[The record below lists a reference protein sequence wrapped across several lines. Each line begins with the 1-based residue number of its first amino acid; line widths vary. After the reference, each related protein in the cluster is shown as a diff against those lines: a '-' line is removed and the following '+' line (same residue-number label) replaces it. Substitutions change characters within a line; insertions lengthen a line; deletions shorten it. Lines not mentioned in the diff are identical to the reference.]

1 MIAVSEIFGPTVQG
15 EGPYMGQRCS
25 FVRLGGCNLSCSWC
39 DTPYTWDATRY
50 NLRDEISNQS
60 VEEILLRLPPDPGV
74 VVISGGEPLL
84 QQKKPDWTTLMERL
98 GSVSTGVHIETNGTI
113 APNPGTMLADH
124 ISVSPKPPSA
134 LTGGDISQDTMN
146 AWRYVADSFVSLAWK
161 FVAKD
166 TSDLDWV
173 DTFTTQHKL
182 SREQVWVQPE
192 GITSRQHLETLH
204 RLADHIV
211 ERGYN
216 ISTRLHL
223 LAWNEERGR

>member
-1 MIAVSEIFGPTVQG
+1 LIAVSEIFGPTVQG
-15 EGPYMGQRCS
+15 EGPFMGQRCS

-39 DTPYTWDATRY
+39 DTPYTWDSTRY
-50 NLRDEISNQS
+50 NLRDEISNES
-60 VEEILLRLPPDPGV
+60 VEAILLRLPVDPGV
-74 VVISGGEPLL
+74 IVISGGEPLL
-84 QQKKPDWTTLMERL
+84 QQKKPDWTTLMDRL
-98 GSVSTGVHIETNGTI
+98 SKVGDGVHIETNGTI

-134 LTGGDISQDTMN
+134 NTGGDITQETMN
-146 AWRYVADSFVSLAWK
+146 AWRHVASSFTSLAWK

-166 TSDLDWV
+166 TSDLDWIDAFV
-173 DTFTTQHKL
+173 NQHDL
-182 SREQVWVQPE
+182 MQEQVWVQPE
-192 GITSRQHLETLH
+192 GITSEQHLTTLH
-204 RLADHIV
+204 TLADHIV